1 MRIWYQSGLSFQRFP
16 TYERFLREHLKS
28 ADPGTAVYVNGTS
41 RGGTGV
47 EYRFTEYFFAREM
60 IENGLKAEQQGFDA
74 YVIGTTNEA
83 GLTECREVLN
93 IPVIGMIEA
102 SVHVACVMGRNFA
115 LITPNEKMIPHFE
128 EQIARYGLKERLAG
142 IQYMSFAIPDLGKI
156 FDDIALARKQQAQF
170 TEGASKLI
178 AAGAEVIVPIG
189 GIAGLFLA
197 RSGLHEIDGVPVID
211 TISVAL
217 KTAEMMVKLKAITG
231 TFVSRRLAYARPPD
245 QILQQV
251 CRDYGIVDDTGPRE
265 DKSQW

>member
-16 TYERFLREHLKS
+16 TYERFLREHLNS
-28 ADPGTAVYVNGTS
+28 ADPGTTVYVNGTS

-115 LITPNEKMIPHFE
+115 LIAPNEKMIPHFE

-142 IQYMSFAIPDLGKI
+142 IQYMSFATRTW
-156 FDDIALARKQQAQF
+156 ARSSM
-170 TEGASKLI
+170 TSHSPGSSKLNSRKREQVDSR
-178 AAGAEVIVPIG
+178 GC
-189 GIAGLFLA
+189 
-197 RSGLHEIDGVPVID
+197 RSHSAHWRHRWPFFQRGQDCTKSTECLLLTPSASH
-211 TISVAL
+211 
-217 KTAEMMVKLKAITG
+217 
-231 TFVSRRLAYARPPD
+231 SRRQR
-245 QILQQV
+245 
-251 CRDYGIVDDTGPRE
+251 
-265 DKSQW
+265 